1 MGISTVRRL
10 PRSGLAFPYAIL
22 SALLWLCCAGIV
34 IPLRAQTP
42 PASTPPPNSAPPSPN
57 SSAAPQPAPEPQ
69 SSSAPASSSTTT
81 SSPTTSPTTT
91 PQDTKAAG
99 EPVAE
104 MSTHESTATFKVP
117 VNLVL
122 VRVVVRD
129 GTGHAVADLKKD
141 DFQLFDSRKPQ
152 IVTHFSIER
161 PPAPVQPAPVSKP
174 AADVDETGK
183 PAAAALPSRFVALL
197 FDDIHLSMGDLVQ
210 ARLAAMRYLTSAV
223 QLSDRVALFT
233 VSGQDQVVFSDD
245 RDALRKKLAVL
256 IPREVT
262 AGDATGNTGCPTMN
276 FYEAS
281 LIVDHNDQTAMAVAT
296 ADALTCAYNN
306 DTRMSPAAAS
316 LATTTA
322 YSMVSA
328 GNVLIDYSFRRLQE
342 IIRRISVLP
351 GQRSIVLVSP
361 GFLFYGRE
369 VELGELIDK
378 ATRANV
384 LINTLDARGLY
395 TPDDGQD
402 VSRDYTGSAAA
413 AGPKS
418 MLYLNSQNMQADI
431 LEELADGTGAVFYH
445 NNNDLD
451 AGFRQAAGAPEVSYL
466 LGFSP
471 ISLKL
476 DGRFHELKVTLA
488 TKQKYT
494 IQARRGYYAPKHS
507 TDPAEVAKQQIEEAV
522 FSQEEIHD
530 LPAELHT
537 QFYKSDKSD
546 AQLAVLTRF
555 NVNRLQFRKEDGRN
569 KNNLTVVAALF
580 DRNGNFITGNEKTI
594 ELRLRDT
601 TLARLEQTGMTVKS
615 NFDVKPG
622 AYMVR
627 MVVRDSEASL
637 IAAENGMVEIPY

>member
-1 MGISTVRRL
+1 
-10 PRSGLAFPYAIL
+10 
-22 SALLWLCCAGIV
+22 
-34 IPLRAQTP
+34 
-42 PASTPPPNSAPPSPN
+42 
-57 SSAAPQPAPEPQ
+57 
-69 SSSAPASSSTTT
+69 
-81 SSPTTSPTTT
+81 
-91 PQDTKAAG
+91 
-99 EPVAE
+99 
-104 MSTHESTATFKVP
+104 MSTHESTAPFKVP

-152 IVTHFSIER
+152 IVTHFSVER
-161 PPAPVQPAPVSKP
+161 PPAPVQPAPLSKST
-174 AADVDETGK
+174 ADVDETGK

-210 ARLAAMRYLTSAV
+210 ARLAAMRYLTSTV
-223 QLSDRVALFT
+223 QPSDRVALFT
-233 VSGQDQVVFSDD
+233 VSGQDQVDFTDD

-262 AGDATGNTGCPTMN
+262 AGDATGTTGCPTMN

-402 VSRDYTGSAAA
+402 VSRDYTGSPAA

-431 LEELADGTGAVFYH
+431 LEELADGTGAVFFH

-476 DGRFHELKVTLA
+476 DGRFHELKVTLV

-507 TDPAEVAKQQIEEAV
+507 TDPAEVAKEQIEEAV

-537 QFYKSDKSD
+537 QFYKQDKSD
-546 AQLAVLTRF
+546 AQLAVLTRV

>member
-1 MGISTVRRL
+1 
-10 PRSGLAFPYAIL
+10 
-22 SALLWLCCAGIV
+22 
-34 IPLRAQTP
+34 
-42 PASTPPPNSAPPSPN
+42 
-57 SSAAPQPAPEPQ
+57 
-69 SSSAPASSSTTT
+69 
-81 SSPTTSPTTT
+81 
-91 PQDTKAAG
+91 
-99 EPVAE
+99 

-129 GTGHAVADLKKD
+129 GTGRAVPDLKKD
-141 DFQLFDSRKPQ
+141 DFQLFDSRKLQ
-152 IVTHFSIER
+152 IVTHFSIEKPAAPV
-161 PPAPVQPAPVSKP
+161 PPAPVSISQGE
-174 AADVDETGK
+174 VDEAGNAK
-183 PAAAALPSRFVALL
+183 PTVALPSRFVALL
-197 FDDIHLSMGDLVQ
+197 FDDVHLSMEDLVR
-210 ARLAAMRYLTSAV
+210 ARLAAMRYLKSVV
-223 QLSDRVALFT
+223 QPSDRVALFT
-233 VSGQDQVVFSDD
+233 ISGQDQVDFTDD
-245 RDALRKKLAVL
+245 HEQLRAKLAVL
-256 IPREVT
+256 TPRGVT
-262 AGDATGNTGCPTMN
+262 AGDTSGTSGCPSMN
-276 FYEAS
+276 FYQAD
-281 LIVDHNDQTAMAVAT
+281 LIVNHNDQSALAVGT
-296 ADALTCAYNN
+296 ADALACAYNN
-306 DTRMSPAAAS
+306 DTRFNNAAQS
-316 LATTTA
+316 LATSAA
-322 YSMVSA
+322 YGMVSA
-328 GNVLIDYSFRRLQE
+328 SNVEMDYSFRRLQE

-369 VELGELIDK
+369 IDVEELIDK

-384 LINTLDARGLY
+384 LINTLDARGLF
-395 TPDDGQD
+395 TPDDGLD
-402 VSRDYTGSAAA
+402 VSREYTSSPTV

-418 MLYLNSQNMQADI
+418 VYYLTSQNRQNDI
-431 LEELADGTGAVFYH
+431 LEELADGTGAVFFH

-471 ISLKL
+471 IGLKL
-476 DGRFHELKVTLA
+476 DGRFHDLKVTLA
-488 TKQKYT
+488 SKQKYA

-507 TDPAEVAKQQIEEAV
+507 TDPMEVAKQQIEEAV

-546 AQLAVLTRF
+546 AQLSVLTRF

-622 AYMVR
+622 AYLVR
-627 MVVRDSEASL
+627 MVVRDSEASM

>member
-10 PRSGLAFPYAIL
+10 PRTGPALPFAFLITFL
-22 SALLWLCCAGIV
+22 GLCCVGIV
-34 IPLRAQTP
+34 VPLGAQTP
-42 PASTPPPNSAPPSPN
+42 PTSAPPSSASPSPN
-57 SSAAPQPAPEPQ
+57 SGAAPLPAPEPQ
-69 SSSAPASSSTTT
+69 SSSAPAS
-81 SSPTTSPTTT
+81 SPTTT

-152 IVTHFSIER
+152 IVTHFSVER
-161 PPAPVQPAPVSKP
+161 PAAPIQPTPASKSR
-174 AADVDETGK
+174 AEADETGK
-183 PAAAALPSRFVALL
+183 TPGPVALPSRFVALL
-197 FDDIHLSMGDLVQ
+197 FDDVHLSMEDLVR
-210 ARLAAMRYLTSAV
+210 ARLAAMRYLTSVV
-223 QLSDRVALFT
+223 QPSDRVALFT
-233 VSGQDQVVFSDD
+233 VSGQDQVDFTDD
-245 RDALRKKLAVL
+245 HEQLGKKLAVL
-256 IPREVT
+256 TPRGVT
-262 AGDATGNTGCPTMN
+262 AGDATGTTGCPAMN
-276 FYEAS
+276 FYQAD
-281 LIVDHNDQTAMAVAT
+281 LIVDHNDPLALAVAT
-296 ADALTCAYNN
+296 ADALTCAFSN
-306 DTRMSPAAAS
+306 DTRMSNAAQS
-316 LATTTA
+316 LATSTA

-328 GNVLIDYSFRRLQE
+328 SNVLMDYSFRRLQE

-361 GFLFYGRE
+361 GFLFNGRE
-369 VELGELIDK
+369 VDVGDLIDK

-402 VSRDYTGSAAA
+402 VSREYTSSATV

-418 MLYLNSQNMQADI
+418 VYYLTSQNMQADI

-537 QFYKSDKSD
+537 QFYKSDKFD
-546 AQLAVLTRF
+546 AQLAVLTRV

-569 KNNLTVVAALF
+569 KNNLTIVAALF

-637 IAAENGMVEIPY
+637 ISAENGMVDIPY